1 VVLPEEEDDLER
13 LPLRDILGLLL
24 GKEGKRMLSL
34 RTKSSEEL
42 FALWQSELAFRY
54 RSQYALKEAY
64 RILGAFQHFLGG
76 YPPSAELAKSY
87 LAQFLNR
94 KTSTIARYTNI
105 IAQFMKWYGDSIDV
119 SIKRPKQLPQLTD
132 PRDSDKLEE
141 AMRRRKTHKRKTDR
155 DVLLLDTFRLTGLRR
170 GELAN
175 LRVED
180 LDFTNRVLLV
190 RAGKGEKDRSI
201 PLSANL
207 SSKLEKFC
215 QGRGKEESV
224 FGLAAVSIS
233 DKISRWASKAGCPH
247 IHVHSLRHEFAT
259 QLARQGVDARR
270 IQLLLGHSSMETSQ
284 QYIDLIGGDL
294 RDAVELLDNHH
305 KPEPDTPLNPVS
317 HKMSWELPQYQS
329 RADRE
334 RHLGNYPPIREAAK

>member
-1 VVLPEEEDDLER
+1 
-13 LPLRDILGLLL
+13 LLL

-34 RTKSSEEL
+34 RTKCNEDL
-42 FALWQSELAFRY
+42 FTLWRGELAFRY
-54 RSQYALKEAY
+54 RSQHSLEEAY

-76 YPPSAELAKSY
+76 YPPSAELAKGY

-94 KTSTIARYTNI
+94 KTSTIAKYTNI
-105 IAQFMKWYGDSIDV
+105 IAQFMKWYGDPIDV

-141 AMRRRKTHKRKTDR
+141 AMRGRKTHKGKTGR
-155 DVLLLDTFRLTGLRR
+155 DILLLGTLRLTGLRR

-175 LRVED
+175 LRVGD
-180 LDFTNRVLLV
+180 LDFTDRVLLV

-207 SSKLEKFC
+207 SSKLEGFC

-224 FGLAAVSIS
+224 FGLKAVSIS
-233 DKISRWASKAGCPH
+233 NKIRSWAGKAGCPQL
-247 IHVHSLRHEFAT
+247 HVHSLRHEFAT
-259 QLARQGVDARR
+259 RLARQGVDARR

-294 RDAVELLDNHH
+294 RDAVELLDNHR
-305 KPEPDTPLNPVS
+305 KPESDTRQMPWDSGLRTS
-317 HKMSWELPQYQS
+317 GLAEFLMSEEV
-329 RADRE
+329 RE
-334 RHLGNYPPIREAAK
+334 G